1 MTARTFKDLTGQK
14 FGRLTVISRCENNK
28 YGQAQWLCECTCGK
42 RRKVMS
48 WCLTKYKVTHCGNCP
63 NPYTNYD
70 KIRKMTVDEM
80 AKYLHEI
87 TTCDFCP
94 AEDLCDKAVEND
106 EDYACTKIIKQYLLQ
121 EVEE

>member
-1 MTARTFKDLTGQK
+1 MSQPNFKDLTGQK
-14 FGRLTVISRCENNK
+14 FGRLTVLSRCENTK

-42 RRKVMS
+42 KRKVMS

-70 KIRKMTVDEM
+70 KIRKMTVDKLAEYF
-80 AKYLHEI
+80 A
-87 TTCDFCP
+87 TDFRNKFICQECEF
-94 AEDLCDKAVEND
+94 AEKDVCSIKHCIEHF
-106 EDYACTKIIKQYLLQ
+106 KQYLLQ